1 MDNIIIAMVAFSLVA
16 LYGMIVTTVLI
27 KEGDDDE

>member
-1 MDNIIIAMVAFSLVA
+1 MDNIIIAMVAFSLGA
-16 LYGMIVTTVLI
+16 LYGMIVATVLI